1 MARWLGILFGTMR
14 STVRTHRE
22 LALENLALRQQLAV
36 WKARQPRAAADG
48 SGSDLLGGAVE
59 VLEELA
65 EFAACGAASDRGG
78 LAPAGV
84 QTLLGVEGSAATGS
98 ARDWEGTAGSDS
110 ADGRRQSSLGWAK
123 DPRRAT
129 EAGRGDLAG

>member
-1 MARWLGILFGTMR
+1 MAGRPFWDNAKHCSHAAGVGAGEPGAAAA
-14 STVRTHRE
+14 THPVE
-22 LALENLALRQQLAV
+22 SASAA
-36 WKARQPRAAADG
+36 AAADG

-84 QTLLGVEGSAATGS
+84 QTLLGVEESAATGS

-110 ADGRRQSSLGWAK
+110 TDERRQSSGVRQGSTASY
-123 DPRRAT
+123 
-129 EAGRGDLAG
+129 